1 MNDAMSREVSRNG
14 PLLQARGLAR
24 QFDTTA
30 ESLHVLK
37 RVDLQVRAGETVAI
51 IGPSG
56 SGKST
61 LLFILGLLLPPS
73 GGSYRMGG
81 QDMLT
86 LDRRTQA
93 EFRRRRFGFVFQS
106 CNLIEH
112 TTVWENL
119 EFPLMYAGVA
129 RAEREDRIRAALDSV
144 DLAHR
149 IRHPTNL
156 LSGGEQQRVA
166 VARALVNR
174 PQVILADEPTGQ
186 LDRAHGRQVM
196 EHFERIVSEGEKAL
210 IVVTHDAAIAE
221 CCRRV
226 CTLEDGVLNGG

>member
-1 MNDAMSREVSRNG
+1 MNNPGSSAVVNDG
-14 PLLQARGLAR
+14 PLLQVRGLAR
-24 QFDTTA
+24 RFDTAA
-30 ESLHVLK
+30 ESLEVLK
-37 RVDLQVRAGETVAI
+37 QVDLEVSAGETVAI

-61 LLFILGLLLPPS
+61 LMFILGLLLPPS
-73 GGSYRMGG
+73 EGTYRMGG

-93 EFRRRRFGFVFQS
+93 VFRRQRFGFVFQS

-196 EHFERIVSEGEKAL
+196 DHFERIVSGGDKAL
-210 IVVTHDAAIAE
+210 IVVTHDPAIAE
-221 CCRRV
+221 CCGRV